1 MRAGSII
8 AALVLA
14 ACGGAPARPPRTNV
28 APPRDAPGAL
38 PTVANRN
45 APPPEPVEGTGGAIA
60 LWCSQPGG
68 VACAAAEQTL
78 GLPPSPAEGVPAE
91 LVTHPRD
98 TEDDCN
104 DPELAPL
111 MQRVTSAVG
120 AGSRWR
126 DRAGRLD
133 EPASFADPTLGAG
146 CASVPEAAEPR
157 VLIQAADTPDG
168 VRFLVRVWEIGDV
181 S

>member
-1 MRAGSII
+1 ML
-8 AALVLA
+8 ALGLA

-28 APPRDAPGAL
+28 APPRDAQGAL

-45 APPPEPVEGTGGAIA
+45 APPPEPVERTGGAIA

-68 VACAAAEQTL
+68 IACAAAEQTL
-78 GLPPSPAEGVPAE
+78 GLPPSPAEGVPE
-91 LVTHPRD
+91 RLVAHARD

-104 DPELAPL
+104 DPDLAPL
-111 MQRVTSAVG
+111 MQRVTTAVG

-126 DRAGRLD
+126 DQSGRLG
-133 EPASFADPTLGAG
+133 EPATLSDPRLGAG
-146 CASVPEAAEPR
+146 CASVPEPAEPL
-157 VLIQAADTPDG
+157 VKIHAADAPEG